1 MARARPAALAILIVC
16 DSIKHVPF
24 VIREYVAPDG
34 TNPFRRWLARL
45 ATDARARIQV
55 RILRFEAGNLGNH
68 KAVGEGVWEPRL
80 DFGPGYRVYFAKAGR
95 TVILLLVGGDKRSQ
109 AKDIAQAK
117 MYWAHYREETKHG
130 KT

>member
-1 MARARPAALAILIVC
+1 M
-16 DSIKHVPF
+16 PF
-24 VIREYVAPDG
+24 VVREYISADG
-34 TNPFRRWLARL
+34 TNPFRRWLAQL

-55 RILRFEAGNLGNH
+55 RVLRFEAGNLGDH
-68 KAVGEGVWEPRL
+68 KSVGDGVWEARL

-95 TVILLLVGGDKRSQ
+95 MVILLLVGGDKRSQ

-117 MYWAHYREETKHG
+117 LHWAQYKEATKHG

>member
-1 MARARPAALAILIVC
+1 M
-16 DSIKHVPF
+16 
-24 VIREYVAPDG
+24 
-34 TNPFRRWLARL
+34 
-45 ATDARARIQV
+45 
-55 RILRFEAGNLGNH
+55 
-68 KAVGEGVWEPRL
+68 

-117 MYWAHYREETKHG
+117 LYWAQYREETKHG

>member
-1 MARARPAALAILIVC
+1 
-16 DSIKHVPF
+16 VPF
-24 VIREYVAPDG
+24 VIREYVAADG

-45 ATDARARIQV
+45 AIDARARIQV
-55 RILRFEAGNLGNH
+55 RILRFEAGNLGDH
-68 KAVGEGVWEPRL
+68 KAVGEGVWEARL
-80 DFGPGYRVYFAKAGR
+80 DFGPGYRVYFSKAGR

-117 MYWAHYREETKHG
+117 LYWAQYREETKHG